1 MLVSLLELLRDRYFA
16 TLELP
21 FNAIQVEGK
30 GDSKLTISEK
40 PKNMA

>member
-1 MLVSLLELLRDRYFA
+1 MLVSLLELLRDGSFA

-21 FNAIQVEGK
+21 LNAIQVKGK